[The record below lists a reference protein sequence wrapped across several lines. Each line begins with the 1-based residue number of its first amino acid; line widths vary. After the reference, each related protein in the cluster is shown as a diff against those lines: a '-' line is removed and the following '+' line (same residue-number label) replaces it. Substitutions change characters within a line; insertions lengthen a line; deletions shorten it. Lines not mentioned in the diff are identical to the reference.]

1 MRVSLCVWVVKIYL
15 LSLNRHQLN
24 DSIYKEISAVSHFS
38 WQKNEDE
45 FYVKLYWSIIVNFS
59 FILFHFCMQKK
70 KPPALYNFFFLSFIA
85 CHMASC
91 TLICTSNAMSHN
103 HIQTTHK
110 TFFHRSNF
118 FFFFRLTFSFHLIT
132 FVEAE

>member
-70 KPPALYNFFFLSFIA
+70 KPPALYNFFFIFYRLSHGLLYA
-85 CHMASC
+85 HLYLERNV
-91 TLICTSNAMSHN
+91 TQSHTN
-103 HIQTTHK
+103 NTQNFLPSFK
-110 TFFHRSNF
+110 F